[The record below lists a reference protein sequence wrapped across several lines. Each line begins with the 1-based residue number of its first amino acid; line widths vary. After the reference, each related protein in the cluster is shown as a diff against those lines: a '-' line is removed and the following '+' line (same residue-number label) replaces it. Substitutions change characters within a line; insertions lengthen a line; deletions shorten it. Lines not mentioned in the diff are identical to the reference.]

1 MAPACFALRNDVGLE
16 EVMIFNATEIP
27 DAYTVE
33 LEKHSDSRGFFA
45 RGWCWNEFG
54 GRGLPNSLVQMN
66 ISFNRRKHTLRGFHY
81 QVAPFREDKLLRC
94 VRGAVYDVVLDL
106 RPQSPTFMCHVAV
119 ELSAANYRALLV
131 PRGCAN
137 AFLTL
142 ADDTEVTYLVSEFY
156 TPAAERGLRWNDPA
170 FGIRWPTDPVVISD
184 KDRSWPD
191 FVGECMNSLAAA
203 D

>member
-1 MAPACFALRNDVGLE
+1 
-16 EVMIFNATEIP
+16 MIFNALEIP

-54 GRGLPNSLVQMN
+54 DHGLPNCLVQMN
-66 ISFNRRKHTLRGFHY
+66 ISFNRRKHTMRGFHY

-94 VRGAVYDVVLDL
+94 VRGAVYDVMLDL
-106 RPQSPTFMCHVAV
+106 RPQSQTFMHHIAV
-119 ELSAANYRALLV
+119 ELSAANYRMLLV
-131 PRGCAN
+131 PKGCAN

-142 ADDTEVTYLVSEFY
+142 ADETEVTYFVSEFY
-156 TPAAERGLRWNDPA
+156 TPGAERGLRWNDPA
-170 FGIRWPTDPVVISD
+170 FGISWPADPAVISD

-191 FVGECMNSLAAA
+191 FAGERMSLVATAVQV
-203 D
+203 